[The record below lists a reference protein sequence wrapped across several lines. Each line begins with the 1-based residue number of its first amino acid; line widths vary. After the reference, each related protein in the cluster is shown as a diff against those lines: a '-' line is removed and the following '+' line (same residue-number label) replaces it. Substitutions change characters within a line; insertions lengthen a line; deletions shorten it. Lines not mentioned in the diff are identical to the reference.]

1 MKGNVKKAGAILLSS
16 MLALSALTACK
27 GGSTSDIKFWVYG
40 NEEELEVY
48 ELMTDKFNE
57 TYGKEHGYHVDISV
71 KPPANYVSLIQTV
84 STSKTGPDVFF
95 VDENGSVWAS

>member
-27 GGSTSDIKFWVYG
+27 SGSTSDIKFWVYG

-57 TYGKEHGYHVDISV
+57 PMV
-71 KPPANYVSLIQTV
+71 KNTD
-84 STSKTGPDVFF
+84 TT
-95 VDENGSVWAS
+95 